1 MSDAGGPS
9 WPPALKE
16 FANRVFA
23 AATPS
28 NRQAVENELREVIF
42 HAFSNNTIHSTD
54 WSAVQLQSLQNAA
67 KPKKQ
72 LKKRPLHEMIVDAAA
87 PSAASSSSQGYL
99 SSPAKGGVPTPA
111 AAYMAM
117 SEEESKRE
125 KRARRFEKEQEA
137 FHTALGPESSSS
149 SSFEHGLAGRL
160 GGGGGGGGFAEPYMA
175 NGWSGSP
182 QGQQRNKKNRNNA
195 KESAASLASLPKS
208 FARSTSALMP
218 LIDADVADPNVI
230 DWDSSTIVGTSQ
242 TLEKPYLRLTSA
254 PDPRTVRP
262 LSTLRLT
269 LDLLTSK
276 WRDEAD
282 YNFICDQFKSM
293 RQDLTVQRIKNDFT
307 VKVYEIH
314 ARIAL
319 EKGDLGEYNQC
330 QSQLRTLYAY
340 NIKGSEME
348 FLAYRILYLLHTRN
362 QREVNSLM
370 TELKPA
376 ARKDPAVSHALSVR
390 LALATGNY
398 HSFFQLYLNAPNMN
412 AYIMDHFIERERVN
426 ALVIMAK
433 SFRPSVPLSLIVSEF
448 AFTDPPECHTFLD
461 SLSAATYI
469 EPTPAELAA
478 AAAASKT
485 KKRGKQA
492 FEMPLEARKWDAKAS
507 LPFLLTALDR
517 YKKVDIKGQI

>member
-1 MSDAGGPS
+1 MTDAGGSS

-42 HAFSNNTIHSTD
+42 HAFNSNTIQTTD
-54 WSAVQLQSLQNAA
+54 WNAVQLQSLQAA
-67 KPKKQ
+67 KPKKI
-72 LKKRPLHEMIVDAAA
+72 LKKRPLHEMIIGTA
-87 PSAASSSSQGYL
+87 PPAEATSSSPIKSGF
-99 SSPAKGGVPTPA
+99 PTPA
-111 AAYMAM
+111 SAYMAM
-117 SEEESKRE
+117 SEEEAKRE

-137 FHTALGPESSSS
+137 FHSAYGPSSPSSSS
-149 SSFEHGLAGRL
+149 AYGLAGRL
-160 GGGGGGGGFAEPYMA
+160 GAGGIDANMA
-175 NGWSGSP
+175 STWSSP
-182 QGQQRNKKNRNNA
+182 TGQPQQRTKKGRNSANHY

-208 FARSTSALMP
+208 FASSTAALMP

-269 LDLLTSK
+269 LDLLARK
-276 WRDEAD
+276 WREEQD
-282 YNFICDQFKSM
+282 YSYICDQFKSV

-398 HSFFQLYLNAPNMN
+398 HRFFQLYLNAPNMN
-412 AYIMDHFIERERVN
+412 AYIMDHFVERERVN

-469 EPTPAELAA
+469 EPTPAELMAA
-478 AAAASKT
+478 ESEAKAKAGAPKS
-485 KKRGKQA
+485 KKRRTP
-492 FEMPLEARKWDAKAS
+492 FEMPIEARKWDAKAA
-507 LPFLLTALDR
+507 LPFLLTAMER